1 MNFLQLSVKFI
12 IIIIIIII
20 TEHGFFLCWDFPQWN
35 FFDWCKKKLVISY
48 SMDLEL
54 GD

>member
-20 TEHGFFLCWDFPQWN
+20 TEHGFFYAGIFPNGN

>member
-1 MNFLQLSVKFI
+1 MNFMLLSIKF

-20 TEHGFFLCWDFPQWN
+20 TEHGFSMLGFSPME
-35 FFDWCKKKLVISY
+35 FFWPVQKKLVISY
-48 SMDLEL
+48 CMDLEL